1 MSFSVETSLNHNDDA
16 SYFTAEQLSKIF
28 DINSGNWIELN
39 NQNIWIEFRRLDNG
53 EYQFRNPSSK
63 RNLMNQSRNNQL
75 GYARTELTGIKRSK
89 QVPYWCFDHKIVA
102 SYVFN
107 DSSILINRKLPD
119 SHEIRF
125 ADNDNTNMNPSNFRY
140 KLSNVPKC
148 LPIRLNPSNRLM
160 FMVADFESDSLF
172 LYNQDITDRLSL
184 PLNVYNKNVCTNK
197 NKPIRTN
204 QKFVS
209 INNSKLDQI
218 TIFRTLLMEQFQLRK
233 LYSRYLSQYESDP
246 LTIPRNQVHEMYSY
260 LTHVDEIVSL
270 LSFYNEQFNKV
281 YESFY
286 DIYYNGYTVE
296 QDPITGTFFRLKIN
310 SV

>member
-1 MSFSVETSLNHNDDA
+1 MSFSVETSLNHYDDA
-16 SYFTAEQLSKIF
+16 SYFNAEQLSKIF
-28 DINSGNWIELN
+28 DINEGNWIELN

-89 QVPYWCFDHKIVA
+89 QVPEWCFDHKIVA
-102 SYVFN
+102 SYIFN
-107 DSSILINRKLPD
+107 DSSILINRKFPD

-140 KLSNVPKC
+140 KSSNVPKC
-148 LPIRLNPSNRLM
+148 LPIRFYPSNRLM
-160 FMVADFESDSLF
+160 FMVADSESDSLI

-184 PLNVYNKNVCTNK
+184 PLNMYDKNCRSIK
-197 NKPIRTN
+197 NKPLRTFP
-204 QKFVS
+204 KFVS
-209 INNSKLDQI
+209 ISNSKIDQE

-233 LYSRYLSQYESDP
+233 LYSRYLSHFETDP
-246 LTIPRNQVHEMYSY
+246 TTIPRNQVSEMYSY
-260 LTHVDEIVSL
+260 LTHIDMIVSL
-270 LSFYNEQFNKV
+270 LSFNNKQFHKV

-286 DIYYNGYTVE
+286 DIYYNGY
-296 QDPITGTFFRLKIN
+296 
-310 SV
+310 